1 MHDSKKFVFFPI
13 ASSINQIPSSEIAKE
28 IQTELLHLG
37 GECVDENRIHEETP
51 FFFLILTGG
60 TEQKLYELWQKR
72 KSSFYREPVI
82 ILTHG
87 GNNSLPASLEIIA
100 RLQQEGAKGTI
111 IYIDERNKEYK
122 NDIDRLI
129 KHLNIFHKLHK
140 TNIGLIGESSEWLIA
155 SMPEVGLVKNVWGP
169 QVIKI
174 SINELKEE
182 ISTVKEN
189 EIEDAYSFFVNR
201 AEAIKEPSR
210 KEIKQVV
217 KIYSALRKLKDKY
230 ELSALTLR
238 CFDLVTDLESTGC
251 FALAKLNDEG
261 ITAGCEGDL
270 VSTIGMVWASAI
282 TDQSVW
288 MANPAQID
296 EVNNIIKLAH
306 CTVPIGMVDKYR
318 IRSHFESGLG
328 VGIEGEFSK
337 GKITLFRLGGKDIKK
352 LWITNGEIISYSKEE
367 NLCRTQVNVKIH
379 GAKPSELLTEPLGNH
394 LLMIRGSFAKEM
406 EQWHNDFIYDSAG

>member
-1 MHDSKKFVFFPI
+1 MPDSKKFVFFPI
-13 ASSINQIPSSEIAKE
+13 ASSINQISSSEIAKE

-37 GECVDENRIHEETP
+37 GESIDENRIYEETP
-51 FFFLILTGG
+51 FFFFILTGG

-72 KSSFYREPVI
+72 KSLFHGEPVI

-87 GNNSLPASLEIIA
+87 GNNSLPASLEILA
-100 RLQQEGAKGTI
+100 RLQQEGAIGNI
-111 IYIDERNKEYK
+111 IYIDEKNKEYK
-122 NDIDRLI
+122 GEIDRLV

-140 TNIGLIGESSEWLIA
+140 TKIGLIGEPSDWLIA
-155 SMPEVGLVKNVWGP
+155 SMPEIELIKNVWGP
-169 QVIKI
+169 QAIKI
-174 SINELKEE
+174 SIDELKEE
-182 ISTVKEN
+182 INLIKEN

-201 AEAIKEPSR
+201 ADAIKEPSR

-238 CFDLVTDLESTGC
+238 CFDLVTDLKSTGC

-261 ITAGCEGDL
+261 IVSGCEGDL
-270 VSTIGMVWASAI
+270 VSTIGMVWANAI

-296 EVNNIIKLAH
+296 GENNIIKLAH
-306 CTVPIGMVDKYR
+306 CTVPVGMVDKYKL
-318 IRSHFESGLG
+318 RSHFESGSG

-337 GKITLFRLGGKDIKK
+337 GKITLFRLGGKDLKK
-352 LWITNGEIISYSKEE
+352 IWITNGEIISYSKEE
-367 NLCRTQVNVKIH
+367 NLCRTQVNVKLH
-379 GAKPSELLTEPLGNH
+379 GAKPSDLLTEPLGNH

-406 EQWHNDFIYDSAG
+406 MQWHNAFIFNSTK

>member
-1 MHDSKKFVFFPI
+1 MNH
-13 ASSINQIPSSEIAKE
+13 
-28 IQTELLHLG
+28 
-37 GECVDENRIHEETP
+37 
-51 FFFLILTGG
+51 
-60 TEQKLYELWQKR
+60 
-72 KSSFYREPVI
+72 
-82 ILTHG
+82 
-87 GNNSLPASLEIIA
+87 
-100 RLQQEGAKGTI
+100 
-111 IYIDERNKEYK
+111 
-122 NDIDRLI
+122 
-129 KHLNIFHKLHK
+129 
-140 TNIGLIGESSEWLIA
+140 
-155 SMPEVGLVKNVWGP
+155 
-169 QVIKI
+169 
-174 SINELKEE
+174 
-182 ISTVKEN
+182 
-189 EIEDAYSFFVNR
+189 
-201 AEAIKEPSR
+201 
-210 KEIKQVV
+210 
-217 KIYSALRKLKDKY
+217 
-230 ELSALTLR
+230 
-238 CFDLVTDLESTGC
+238 LESTGC